1 MLRRLEPGAYYGATT
16 RLHDGEGLSVG
27 ETVFAPDLAIPQH
40 EHERSFICFVLEGL
54 GTRSWPARAGREA
67 PMSLTVFPAGVPHA
81 NQWHGGG
88 GRALHLEF
96 APGWLARLEGRTR
109 VLEEPGDFTGGPPA
123 WLLGSLVREC
133 REPDGVTPLVVEG
146 LVLEM
151 LAACDRLRGGK
162 GVRSV
167 APPWL
172 GRVQEVMRDRFREDL
187 TIAEIAVGAGV
198 SADHLAR
205 VFRRHFGCAPGE
217 HLRRLRIG
225 FACERLAEGR
235 ESLADIAL
243 AAGFADQSHFTRV
256 FRRQVGI
263 TPAAFRRGKR

>member
-16 RLHDGEGLSVG
+16 PLHDGGGLSVG

-96 APGWLARLEGRTR
+96 APDWLVRLEGRTR
-109 VLEEPGDFTGGPPA
+109 VLEEPGDFTGGPPS
-123 WLLGSLVREC
+123 WLLGNLVREC
-133 REPDGVTPLVVEG
+133 RQPDGVTPLVVEG

-151 LAACDRLRGGK
+151 LAACDRLRGARPA
-162 GVRSV
+162 V
-167 APPWL
+167 PLWL
-172 GRVQEVMRDRFREDL
+172 GRVQEVMRDRFCEDL
-187 TIAEIAVGAGV
+187 TITEIAASAGV
-198 SADHLAR
+198 SADHLTR
-205 VFRRHFGCAPGE
+205 VFRRTFGCTPGE
-217 HLRRLRIG
+217 HLRRLRVE
-225 FACERLAEGR
+225 FACERLTAGR
-235 ESLADIAL
+235 ESVADIAL
-243 AAGFADQSHFTRV
+243 AAGFADQSHFTRI
-256 FRRQVGI
+256 FRRHLGV
-263 TPAAFRRGKR
+263 TPAAFRRGRR

>member
-1 MLRRLEPGAYYGATT
+1 MLRRLEPGDYYGAST
-16 RLHDGEGLSVG
+16 RLHDAGGLSVA

-40 EHERSFICFVLEGL
+40 EHERSFICFVLDGL
-54 GTRSWPARAGREA
+54 GTRSWPARAGGEG

-96 APGWLARLEGRTR
+96 APMWLERLEGRTR
-109 VLEEPGDFTGGPPA
+109 VLEEPGDFAGGPPA
-123 WLLGSLVREC
+123 GLLASLVREC

-162 GVRSV
+162 DIRS

-172 GRVQEVMRDRFREDL
+172 RRVREVMRDRFREDL
-187 TIAEIAVGAGV
+187 AIAEIAAEAGV

-205 VFRRHFGCAPGE
+205 VFRRRFGCTPGE
-217 HLRRLRIG
+217 HLRRLRID
-225 FACERLAEGR
+225 FACGRLAEGR
-235 ESLADIAL
+235 ESLAHIAL
-243 AAGFADQSHFTRV
+243 AAGFADQSHFTRI
-256 FRRQVGI
+256 FRRQLGI
-263 TPAAFRRGKR
+263 TPAAFRRGRR

>member
-1 MLRRLEPGAYYGATT
+1 MLRRLEPGAYFGATT
-16 RLHDGEGLSVG
+16 PLHEGGGLSVG

-96 APGWLARLEGRTR
+96 APDWLARLEGRTH

-151 LAACDRLRGGK
+151 LAACDRLRGG
-162 GVRSV
+162 REARP
-167 APPWL
+167 APPQWL
-172 GRVQEVMRDRFREDL
+172 QRVRDLMQDRFREDL
-187 TIAEIAVGAGV
+187 TIADIAAGAGV

-205 VFRRHFGCAPGE
+205 VFRRHFGRTPGE
-217 HLRRLRIG
+217 HLRCLRID
-225 FACERLAEGR
+225 FACGRLSAGR
-235 ESLADIAL
+235 ESVADIAL

-256 FRRQVGI
+256 FRRQLGI
-263 TPAAFRRGKR
+263 TPAVFRRGRR